1 MTMSKISVVDL
12 ELNLHVGVTDEE
24 RAKPQ
29 RILMT
34 VDMAYDFSSAIATD
48 RITKTIDY
56 FQVAQQLVEF
66 GKGRSW
72 KLIEKLSNDAGEMV
86 LSEFQP
92 SAVTITVK
100 KFVIPQAAYVSVSHT
115 LQRKGNGMLKQAGWG
130 IP

>member
-1 MTMSKISVVDL
+1 MSKISIVDL
-12 ELNLHVGVTDEE
+12 ELHVHIGVPDEE

-34 VDMAYDFSSAIATD
+34 VDMDHDFSSAIATD
-48 RITKTIDY
+48 RVTKTIDY
-56 FQVAQQLVEF
+56 FQVSQRLMEF

-72 KLIEKLSNDAGEMV
+72 KLIEKLAHDAGDMV

-92 SAVTITVK
+92 ATVTITVK

-115 LQRKGNGMLKQAGWG
+115 LFRKGSGMLKQAGWG